1 MIIFHMFRVIRGA
14 DLRVGFRFRILRVG
28 GSVARARAAKVSI
41 IRFTQRS
48 WTAVR
53 TDSSE
58 EEATAEMKVRR
69 TAVMFTVSW
78 NCEFLVSHFKLQA
91 PTSHR

>member
-1 MIIFHMFRVIRGA
+1 MACPMIIFHMFSVMRGA
-14 DLRVGFRFRILRVG
+14 DFLVGLRFRIFRVG
-28 GSVARARAAKVSI
+28 GSVASASAAKVSI
-41 IRFTQRS
+41 IKFTQRS

-53 TDSSE
+53 TDSSV

-78 NCEFLVSHFKLQA
+78 NWENFSLV
-91 PTSHR
+91 

>member
-1 MIIFHMFRVIRGA
+1 M
-14 DLRVGFRFRILRVG
+14 
-28 GSVARARAAKVSI
+28 ARARAAKVSI

-53 TDSSE
+53 TDSSSF
-58 EEATAEMKVRR
+58 EATAEMKVRR

-78 NCEFLVSHFKLQA
+78 NCVWVVSIIVSLIFLHSHE
-91 PTSHR
+91 